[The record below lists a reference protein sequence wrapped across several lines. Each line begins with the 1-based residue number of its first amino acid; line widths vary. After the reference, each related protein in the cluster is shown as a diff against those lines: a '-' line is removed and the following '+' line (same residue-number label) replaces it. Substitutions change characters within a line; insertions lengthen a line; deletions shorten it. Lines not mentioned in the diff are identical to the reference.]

1 MNSHIAT
8 TVRGRSTTLPSDV
21 QILLHSLGLR
31 STPRRIAL
39 ASLLLTAM
47 KRRVTAEILY
57 KETRDA
63 RCSVSR
69 AAVCNALR
77 QFERAGLLRRIK
89 VRRSR
94 KAWFV
99 IANANVPHLFDL
111 NSGR

>member
-1 MNSHIAT
+1 MNLHIAT
-8 TVRGRSTTLPSDV
+8 TAQGRSTTLLGDV
-21 QILLHSLGLR
+21 QTLLHSIGLR

-39 ASLLLTAM
+39 ASLLLKAT

-77 QFERAGLLRRIK
+77 PFERADLLRRTMIP
-89 VRRSR
+89 RSK

-99 IANANVPHLFDL
+99 IANANNSHLFEL